1 MAYRH
6 SRGLIWV
13 RPCPRSQTSIG
24 PAPDRALHRNADC
37 DADTRVPL
45 VVHVVP
51 IVDVDNINFVG
62 FVPIVGP
69 VPWPRIN
76 QTEPKAVV
84 LEAREPANHHI
95 GLAVDDERVVL
106 AEVAIVTVVRDA
118 VAVVAAALL
127 PRAVVRLPVL

>member
-1 MAYRH
+1 ML
-6 SRGLIWV
+6 G
-13 RPCPRSQTSIG
+13 
-24 PAPDRALHRNADC
+24 RNADC
-37 DADTRVPL
+37 DADARIPL

-51 IVDVDNINFVG
+51 IIGVDDVNVVG

-69 VPWPRIN
+69 VSWPRIN

-84 LEAREPANHHI
+84 LEAGEAANNHI
-95 GLAVDDERVVL
+95 GLVVDDEPVVL